1 MKKLDIKWI
10 IIIALAALAV
20 FFWWRSKSNYDK
32 YEEQIALTEVA
43 ADSLQTWK
51 DENGVQRARI
61 RAFETRE
68 TETFLKF
75 KTTDSLIIA
84 LQGMVKKFEKNL
96 RNSGSAT
103 IFRTETKVD
112 TFLVG
117 SVQVLP
123 GDTIRRDS
131 FIELYP
137 KYISEFN
144 LGGWIKGEITMGFD
158 TLKITGESRNEYSV
172 VIGEEKQKGWF
183 KKPLAF
189 VDVSNANPFSET
201 TALRTYKVKKEKK
214 RVQVGLGS
222 YVGYGATRIK
232 DGTIQSGMQLGGGL
246 VFKVN
251 F

>member
-1 MKKLDIKWI
+1 MKKLDIKTI
-10 IIIALAALAV
+10 LIIALAALAI

-32 YEEQIALTEVA
+32 FEEQIALTEIA
-43 ADSLQTWK
+43 NDSLKTWIDK
-51 DENGVQRARI
+51 EGVQRARI

-68 TETFLKF
+68 TETFLRF

-84 LQGMVKKFEKNL
+84 LQGVVKNFEKEL
-96 RNSGSAT
+96 KNSGSAT
-103 IFRTETKVD
+103 VFRTETRVD

-117 SVQVLP
+117 DIQVLP

-137 KYISEFN
+137 KYVREFD
-144 LGGWIKGEITMGFD
+144 LGGWITGEITMGLD
-158 TLKITGESRNEYSV
+158 TLKLTGKSKNEYTV

-201 TALRTYKVKKEKK
+201 VAVRTYKVKKEKK
-214 RVQVGLGS
+214 RVQVGIGA
-222 YVGYGATRIK
+222 YTGYGATRIR
-232 DGTIQSGMQLGGGL
+232 DGTIVSGIQLGGGL
-246 VFKVN
+246 ILKLN